1 MSFFHKVMRFFIM
14 NQKFLSAVI
23 FTMPLLTTGNAY
35 AANSSAIQVAEFNQS
50 YNVSGNVRRQIGN
63 RISTIPNR
71 NFNKNFSETIF
82 HEVID
87 DKTKNKRN
95 KFSYPQGA
103 NTRDSF
109 QRYAPNYKR

>member
-1 MSFFHKVMRFFIM
+1 M

-50 YNVSGNVRRQIGN
+50 YNFSRNARRQIDN
-63 RISTIPNR
+63 RISIPSNR
-71 NFNKNFSETIF
+71 RSGAFAEENGPTFVEWKSEQKTNKI
-82 HEVID
+82 
-87 DKTKNKRN
+87 N

-109 QRYAPNYKR
+109 QRYAPNYR